1 MRLAIWPGSG
11 VGEKDTWGNKEINQ
25 DLKSEIGLL
34 RQIILL
40 Q

>member
-1 MRLAIWPGSG
+1 MRLAIWLRSG
-11 VGEKDTWGNKEINQ
+11 VGEKDTWRNKVINQ